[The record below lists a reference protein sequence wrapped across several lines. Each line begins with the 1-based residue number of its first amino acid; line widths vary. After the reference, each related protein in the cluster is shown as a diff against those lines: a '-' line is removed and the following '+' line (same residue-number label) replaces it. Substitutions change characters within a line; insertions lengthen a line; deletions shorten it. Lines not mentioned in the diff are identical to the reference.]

1 MDIQSAIT
9 GLVLG
14 ALLVLLIALLRKAH
28 ATTELSDA
36 RQRIAELQE
45 LHGAGKADLGR
56 LEEKARRV
64 EEIERALELAR
75 TQITGLSAE
84 KATFQAQATR
94 VPVLEEQ
101 ISELNKKVTELTQSK
116 ADLDTNLAAQSAAH
130 EEKLSALAGIREQID
145 NDLKLLAAETL
156 KSNQE
161 AFLQL
166 AVQVFE
172 THKLGAV
179 NEFETRSKAIEAL
192 FAPITETLKAYQD
205 GISEL
210 EKSRATAYGALSIE
224 LKNVVD
230 TQNAVRL
237 ETSRLVNALRA
248 APKTR
253 GRWGEHTLKR
263 VLELSELTP
272 HCDFKTEESVDGDSG
287 RLRPDVIVSLPG
299 NRSLVIDAK
308 TSTSA
313 YIDAVEAV
321 DEEVREQHLQL
332 HAKQLRTHMKQL
344 AGKAYWDSIGSTPD
358 FVVMFIPG
366 DNFYVAAAERDPKL
380 FEDAVASKV
389 LIVTPATLIALAKA
403 VAYGWRQ
410 EKVAENAKM
419 VHDLGKD
426 LYRRLSTMTGHIA
439 GTGDALGQAV
449 KRYNDF
455 VGSLEGSVMPQARR
469 FRDLEVEGTG
479 SEMKVLSAVEL
490 EPRQL
495 RADRDMVFPTEAI
508 ADAVAES
515 K

>member
-1 MDIQSAIT
+1 MDIQSAIV
-9 GLVLG
+9 GLALG
-14 ALLVLLIALLRKAH
+14 ALATLLIALWRKGNTA
-28 ATTELSDA
+28 TELSIA
-36 RQRIAELQE
+36 RQRISDLQE
-45 LHGAGKADLGR
+45 QHGVGEAERGR
-56 LEEKARRV
+56 LEEKARRA
-64 EEIERALELAR
+64 EEIERALESAR
-75 TQITGLSAE
+75 TQITGLATE
-84 KATFQAQATR
+84 KATFQEQATR
-94 VPVLEEQ
+94 VPVLEQ
-101 ISELNKKVTELTQSK
+101 QLDALSKQLAELSQSK
-116 ADLDTNLAAQSAAH
+116 ADLDSNLAAQTAAH
-130 EEKLSALAGIREQID
+130 EEKLKAIAGIREQID
-145 NDLKLLAAETL
+145 NDLKIVAVETL
-156 KSNQE
+156 RTNQE
-161 AFLQL
+161 AFLQM

-179 NEFETRSKAIEAL
+179 TELETRSKAIEAL
-192 FAPITETLKAYQD
+192 FVPITETLKAYQD

-210 EKSRATAYGALSIE
+210 EKSRATAYGALSSE

-272 HCDFKTEESVDGDSG
+272 HCDFKTEESVDSDAG
-287 RLRPDVIVSLPG
+287 RLRPDVIVNLPG

-321 DEEVREQHLQL
+321 DEDIREQHLQL

-344 AGKAYWDSIGSTPD
+344 AGKAYWDSIGTAPD

-419 VHDLGKD
+419 VHELGKD
-426 LYRRLSTMTGHIA
+426 LYRRLSTMSGHIS

-479 SEMKVLSAVEL
+479 TEMKMLSVVEI

-495 RADRDMVFPTEAI
+495 RTDRDMVFPPGAT
-508 ADAVAES
+508 ADIVAER